1 MAFNQEETSFLVP
14 INVPRGTPDDVKRDI
29 FESVGEYLV
38 QSILDYVGDGKSPVK
53 GVGAFKKLSE
63 SYAEEEKSGDRL
75 PNLDLNGDMLG
86 SLTFE
91 VTDRGV
97 RVGIFDE
104 DQAAKS
110 YGHNTGFKGHPTLEG
125 KAPKRQ
131 FLPTKSGETLKP
143 EIIAGIRDIIQE
155 MVDDGQDV

>member
-1 MAFNQEETSFLVP
+1 MVP
-14 INVPRGTPDDVKRDI
+14 VDVPRGTSEETKREI
-29 FESVGEYLV
+29 LENVGEYIV

-53 GVGAFKKLSE
+53 GVRAFKKLSE
-63 SYAEEEKSGDRL
+63 SYAEDEKAGDRL

-86 SLTFE
+86 SLTYE
-91 VTDRGV
+91 ITDRGV

-131 FLPTKSGETLKP
+131 FLPTKSGETLKS
-143 EIIAGIRDIIQE
+143 EIIAGIRDIVQE
-155 MVDDGQDV
+155 LVEDG